1 MTMTSADWA
10 ALQQAG
16 AEGGTA
22 YLEAAAAGK
31 GGAATPSPNAVS
43 SLDSNGLPEVPSAA
57 GGNSPLVPSLP
68 ANATVA
74 QQEAA
79 AMQEYN
85 SDPALQQY
93 IQQTYGYIG
102 AYLLQVPELL
112 PILVS
117 AGLENWD
124 QAQFDGAVVQTKWWQ
139 STSQAQRNFQEI
151 QATDPGQAAQQIA
164 QMQDT
169 ILGEAQSLGVTVPA
183 DQLKNMA
190 QMAVAFGWSSDV
202 IQQTLRAGGAS
213 SSASPQFGA
222 SATFADQAT
231 QLAGEY
237 NINLSPAQM
246 QAYVDQ
252 SVKGTLTADGL
263 QQEFMKQAAQQ
274 NPWMASSIA
283 MGVTPSQYLSS
294 YSSAA
299 GTTLGID
306 PSDVN
311 WTDPKWNQALL
322 QTNAQGQQTPVS
334 VGQFQQNLMK
344 NPAYGYQNTQG
355 ARDQAFAAAQQ
366 VLSTFGKV
374 KT

>member
-1 MTMTSADWA
+1 
-10 ALQQAG
+10 
-16 AEGGTA
+16 
-22 YLEAAAAGK
+22 
-31 GGAATPSPNAVS
+31 
-43 SLDSNGLPEVPSAA
+43 
-57 GGNSPLVPSLP
+57 
-68 ANATVA
+68 
-74 QQEAA
+74 
-79 AMQEYN
+79 MQEYN
-85 SDPALQQY
+85 TDPALQAY
-93 IQQTYGYIG
+93 ITQTYGYIG

-124 QAQFDGAVVQTKWWQ
+124 QAQFDGAIVQTSWWQ
-139 STSQAQRNFQEI
+139 TTSQAQRNFQEI
-151 QATDPGQAAQQIA
+151 QATDPGEAAQQVA

-183 DQLKNMA
+183 DQLKNLA
-190 QMAVAFGWSSDV
+190 QMAVTFGWSSDV

-213 SSASPQFGA
+213 SSANPQFGA
-222 SATFADQAT
+222 AATFSDQAA

-246 QAYVDQ
+246 QAYVNQ
-252 SVKGTLTADGL
+252 NVKGTLTADGL

-322 QTNAQGQQTPVS
+322 ATGTNGQQQPVS
-334 VGQFQQNLMK
+334 IGQFQQNLMK
-344 NPAYGYQNTQG
+344 NPIYGYQNTQG
-355 ARDQAFAAAQQ
+355 ARDQAYSAAQQ
-366 VLSTFGKV
+366 VLTTFGKV
-374 KT
+374 AT